1 MNAMPRLCP
10 VCENRL
16 SVTRL
21 HCRNCDTAIEGY
33 FETGRMG
40 RLSPEQLAFVETFVR
55 CEGKLIRL
63 ERELKLSYPTLRA
76 RLTEVIEQMGFE
88 VGPNEPELSDEERHQ
103 ILDEL
108 ARGDI
113 SSEQAM
119 RMLEGAEV

>member
-1 MNAMPRLCP
+1 MNAMPTLCP
-10 VCENRL
+10 VCDHRL

-33 FETGRMG
+33 FETGRIG
-40 RLSPEQLAFVETFVR
+40 RLTPEQLAFVETFVR
-55 CEGKLIRL
+55 CEGKLVRM

-88 VGPNEPELSDEERHQ
+88 VGPAEAELSDEARHE

-108 ARGDI
+108 ARGEI
-113 SSEQAM
+113 SSEEAM
-119 RMLEGAEV
+119 RLLEGAEA

>member
-1 MNAMPRLCP
+1 MNAMPSLCP
-10 VCENRL
+10 VCDHRL

-40 RLSPEQLAFVETFVR
+40 RLSSEQLAFVETFVR
-55 CEGKLIRL
+55 CEGKLIRM
-63 ERELKLSYPTLRA
+63 ERELNLSYPTLRA

-88 VGPNEPELSDEERHQ
+88 VGAGEPELSDEQRHQ

-113 SSEQAM
+113 SSEEAM
-119 RMLEGAEV
+119 RMLEGVEA

>member
-1 MNAMPRLCP
+1 MNPMLTVCP
-10 VCENRL
+10 VCEHPL

-21 HCRNCDTAIEGY
+21 HCRNCDTSIEGY

-40 RLSPEQLAFVETFVR
+40 RLAPEQLAFVETFVR
-55 CEGKLIRL
+55 CEGKLIRM
-63 ERELKLSYPTLRA
+63 ERELNLSYPTLRS

-88 VGPNEPELSDEERHQ
+88 VGPSEPELSEQERHQ

-108 ARGDI
+108 AKGEL